1 MKRFACLIILTLS
14 VISCSQESSTH
25 EGEIQMS
32 EILSVQLFEE
42 QNSQDVEAVVRL
54 SDSPDVPE
62 YTKAELY
69 INDLLIGEFQNGQLS
84 YYPKEF
90 GDIDCL
96 VKFDDTK
103 VIADTLKLY
112 IETWFIQYN
121 SSENGD
127 TKQPIEG
134 ENVVLTPSNVTYGSL
149 DMIWMYNLRV
159 PKDKEITFHYESIKL
174 VDNAPNFSNN
184 KLDVHFRYGD
194 YAERYDLYPDEPYV
208 AKYIDAEVE
217 KWVSPPVTLTHGI
230 HNLYVCPNSGA
241 DKSYITVIHS
251 GEHNGSFSANYKS
264 IVRWPAK

>member
-1 MKRFACLIILTLS
+1 MRTTLCVLILTMALA
-14 VISCSQESSTH
+14 SCSQNNTTH

-32 EILSVQLFEE
+32 QILSTQLLEDV
-42 QNSQDVEAVVRL
+42 NGQDVEAVIKL
-54 SDSPDVPE
+54 NGSSEIPT
-62 YTKAELY
+62 YSKAELY
-69 INDLLIGEFQNGQLS
+69 INDILIGEFQNGQLS

-96 VKFDDTK
+96 VKFDGKT

-127 TKQPIEG
+127 TKQPIEDG
-134 ENVVLTPSNVTYGSL
+134 NVVLTPSNVTYGSL

-174 VDNAPNFSNN
+174 SDNAPNFSNN
-184 KLDVHFRYGD
+184 KLDVHFRYDD
-194 YAERYDLYPDEPYV
+194 YKNRYDLYPDEPYV
-208 AKYIDAEVE
+208 AKYVDAEVE
-217 KWVSPPVTLTHGI
+217 KWVSPPVTITHGI
-230 HNLYVCPNSGA
+230 HNLYVCPNAGA
-241 DKSYITVIHS
+241 DKTYITVIHS

-264 IVRWPAK
+264 IVRWPSR